1 MYVAPTEL
9 WLFYFLMLLTCG
21 TAGAGIQN
29 LLVHPSSGQH
39 VAALVTDT
47 HSNSPSKKQFHPED
61 HSFLVTVL
69 V

>member
-29 LLVHPSSGQH
+29 LLVNPSSGQQLAPMVPKPKFCLCIH
-39 VAALVTDT
+39 LPV
-47 HSNSPSKKQFHPED
+47 NM
-61 HSFLVTVL
+61 
-69 V
+69 